1 MGLFGFFIKRI
12 LKGLP
17 RVEAASKGRG
27 RAGPVETRP
36 CGSPVR
42 APVPVKIETAE
53 TNPFATPEAAVRAAF
68 DQVVGGTDIPE
79 RTRRD
84 LFRAYS
90 AAHRAGSP
98 RAEEKAM
105 EEYLGEADWR
115 WPWFDEWVQRFRA
128 DGRWPY
134 LVREY
139 REAFEMQGRT
149 VPEPAALSEALP
161 LFSVCELR
169 AWIRENG
176 IRLPSCKRRRELEQ
190 AMIALVPWEKFSG
203 FALGRH
209 REHAGFLE
217 IEHEAKRKRA
227 GYMLLAHT
235 VTMRAY
241 TLRDHDRFRALRLR
255 EVVEP
260 DDDPYA
266 REAAERFNSGQSAEL
281 PPYYPG
287 DRSRVSA
294 K

>member
-115 WPWFDEWVQRFRA
+115 WPWFDEWVQRLI
-128 DGRWPY
+128 P
-134 LVREY
+134 L
-139 REAFEMQGRT
+139 
-149 VPEPAALSEALP
+149 PARFP
-161 LFSVCELR
+161 FY
-169 AWIRENG
+169 
-176 IRLPSCKRRRELEQ
+176 PSPNRVSKFC
-190 AMIALVPWEKFSG
+190 AEK
-203 FALGRH
+203 
-209 REHAGFLE
+209 
-217 IEHEAKRKRA
+217 K
-227 GYMLLAHT
+227 
-235 VTMRAY
+235 
-241 TLRDHDRFRALRLR
+241 TLRTSWASRSHPKFFQAFLNGSSPGKSRKSWFNCSRARL
-255 EVVEP
+255 
-260 DDDPYA
+260 
-266 REAAERFNSGQSAEL
+266 
-281 PPYYPG
+281 
-287 DRSRVSA
+287 SRAS
-294 K
+294 